1 MCDTIIATG
10 DTTKDGV
17 TIFGKNSDREPNE
30 AHYVVSFAAA
40 DHASNSRVQCTYVE
54 IPQAK
59 HTFAIL
65 LAKPFWIWGAEM
77 GANEHGLVM
86 GNEALFTKVPYT
98 KKGLLGMDLLRLA
111 LERASCAREG
121 ITVITDLLAV
131 FGQGGNAGLAHPTYY
146 HNSYILADPND
157 AWVLETVGRYWAA
170 KQIKGIYSIS
180 NGITIEKDWDLASPK
195 LVSHAIKQG
204 WCKNESDFNFARCY
218 SDFLYT
224 RFSDCHKRRSRTME
238 LLNAKRGDVTIET
251 MMSVLRDHGQADG
264 SQRSA
269 DEGLGGADV
278 CMHAGFGPIRISQT
292 TGSMVSY
299 LDQKAPLH
307 FVTGTAAPCTSIFK
321 PVWID
326 AFSTDDFPPQ
336 KTIIG
341 PNPNEIYNPDTL
353 FWRHEVLHRTT
364 LHDHMNCIQTF
375 ASDRDALEREF
386 VSDAFGAQSS
396 NAKSRAEVTD
406 NCFSRANAAEK
417 EWLKRVQESPS
428 SENRLHASVWA
439 AFNREA
445 KIPQETLFKEV

>member
-10 DTTKDGV
+10 ETTKDGV

-30 AHYVVSFAAA
+30 AHHVVSFAAA
-40 DHASNSRVQCTYVE
+40 DHSSNSQVKCTYIE
-54 IPQAK
+54 IPQVK

-77 GANEHGLVM
+77 GANEHGLVI
-86 GNEALFTKVPYT
+86 GNEALFTKVPYA

-111 LERASCAREG
+111 LERAATARDG

-146 HNSYILADPND
+146 HNSYILADPNY
-157 AWVLETVGRYWAA
+157 AWVLETAGEHWAA
-170 KQIKGIYSIS
+170 KQIEGVYSIS
-180 NGITIEKDWDLASPK
+180 NGITIEKDWDLASPN
-195 LVSHAIKQG
+195 LVSHAVQQG
-204 WCKNESDFNFARCY
+204 WCKNESDFNFAHCY

-224 RFSDCHKRRSRTME
+224 RFSDCRKRRSRTME
-238 LLNAKRGDVTIET
+238 LLNAKRGEITIET

-269 DEGLGGADV
+269 DEGLAGADV

-292 TGSMVSY
+292 TGSMVSF

-307 FVTGTAAPCTSIFK
+307 FVTATAAPCTSIFK

-326 AFSTDDFPPQ
+326 AFSPEDFPSL
-336 KTIIG
+336 KTSIG

-364 LHDHMNCIQTF
+364 LHDHANCIQTF
-375 ASDRDALEREF
+375 ASDRDDLEYEF
-386 VSDAFGAQSS
+386 VSEAFEVQNKNS
-396 NAKSRAEVTD
+396 KTRAEITA
-406 NCFSRANAAEK
+406 NCFMRAGAAEK
-417 EWLKRVQESPS
+417 DWLGRVQKAQSR
-428 SENRLHASVWA
+428 ENWLHASAWA

-445 KIPQETLFKEV
+445 NIPLETLF

>member
-10 DTTKDGV
+10 ETTKNGV

-40 DHASNSRVQCTYVE
+40 DYASDNQVKCTYVE

-59 HTFAIL
+59 HTYAIL

-77 GANEHGLVM
+77 GANEHSLVI

-111 LERASCAREG
+111 LERAASPREG
-121 ITVITDLLAV
+121 ITVITDLLAA
-131 FGQGGNAGLAHPTYY
+131 FGQGGNAGLTHSTYY
-146 HNSYILADPND
+146 HNSFILADPNE
-157 AWVLETVGRYWAA
+157 AWVLETAGEHWAA
-170 KQIKGIYSIS
+170 KQIKGVYSIS
-180 NGITIEKDWDLASPK
+180 NGITIEKDWDIASPN
-195 LVSHAIKQG
+195 LVSHAIQQG
-204 WCKNESDFNFARCY
+204 WCKNESEFNFARCY

-238 LLNAKRGDVTIET
+238 LLNAKRGDITIET
-251 MMSVLRDHGQADG
+251 MMSVLRDHGQPDG

-269 DEGLGGADV
+269 DESLAGADV

-292 TGSMVSY
+292 TGSMVSF

-326 AFSTDDFPPQ
+326 AFSTDDFPFL
-336 KTIIG
+336 KTCIG
-341 PNPNEIYNPDTL
+341 PEPDEIYNPDTL
-353 FWRHEVLHRTT
+353 FWRHEVLHRST
-364 LHDHMNCIQTF
+364 LHDHSNCIQSL

-386 VSDAFGAQSS
+386 VSDALGAQNS
-396 NAKSRAEVTD
+396 NAKSRADVTA
-406 NCFSRANAAEK
+406 NCFWGADATEK
-417 EWLKRVQESPS
+417 DWLGRIQKQPPREKW
-428 SENRLHASVWA
+428 LHASAWGE
-439 AFNREA
+439 FNREA
-445 KIPQETLFKEV
+445 KIPQEAFKEI